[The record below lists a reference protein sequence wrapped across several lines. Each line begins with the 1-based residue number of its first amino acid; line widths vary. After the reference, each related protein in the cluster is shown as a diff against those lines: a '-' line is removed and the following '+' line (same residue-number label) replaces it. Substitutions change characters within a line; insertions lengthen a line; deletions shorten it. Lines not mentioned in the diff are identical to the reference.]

1 MSTTAIISCA
11 IAVAGFIIS
20 ILGTMARLSVRF
32 GKMEQ
37 RVAENESR
45 DKEERE
51 KTRVKFEGLYH
62 DVNVHNTAIATL
74 STKIDSM
81 AQTVVDTKTEVQHMN
96 LKLDKMIER
105 LYGATKC
112 QKLD

>member
-51 KTRVKFEGLYH
+51 KH
-62 DVNVHNTAIATL
+62 A
-74 STKIDSM
+74 
-81 AQTVVDTKTEVQHMN
+81 
-96 LKLDKMIER
+96 
-105 LYGATKC
+105 
-112 QKLD
+112 

>member
-1 MSTTAIISCA
+1 M
-11 IAVAGFIIS
+11 
-20 ILGTMARLSVRF
+20 
-32 GKMEQ
+32 
-37 RVAENESR
+37 
-45 DKEERE
+45 
-51 KTRVKFEGLYH
+51 
-62 DVNVHNTAIATL
+62 NVHNTAIATL

-81 AQTVVDTKTEVQHMN
+81 AQTVADTKTEVQHMN

>member
-51 KTRVKFEGLYH
+51 KTRVKFERLYH

-81 AQTVVDTKTEVQHMN
+81 AQTVADTKTEVQHMN

-112 QKLD
+112 QNLD